1 MQTLHTDDGVPLH
14 LQQWAAPEPATRGT
28 VLIVHGLGE
37 HIGRYAHVAA
47 FLNACGWHAAG
58 FDQRGH
64 GASGGRRGALRKP
77 DDLLRDLG
85 EVIDVL
91 RAQRGG
97 PLVLLGHSMGGLVAG
112 RFVAEGLS
120 DQPAGW
126 YRPVDALVMSSPAL
140 DPGMRPA
147 QKLLLA
153 IASPLLPWL
162 AAGNGLDPNWI
173 SRDPKVVAAYRAD
186 PLVHDRIT
194 PRLARFIV
202 EGGELV
208 RERAASWRLPT
219 LLMYAGAD
227 RCVAP
232 RGSRVFADAA
242 PAAAVQTRCYEP
254 LFHEIFNEPEQQ
266 QVLQDLGRWL
276 AALSGLH

>member
-1 MQTLHTDDGVPLH
+1 
-14 LQQWAAPEPATRGT
+14 
-28 VLIVHGLGE
+28 
-37 HIGRYAHVAA
+37 
-47 FLNACGWHAAG
+47 
-58 FDQRGH
+58 
-64 GASGGRRGALRKP
+64 LRKP

-112 RFVAEGLS
+112 RFVAEGLGER
-120 DQPAGW
+120 PAGW

-202 EGGELV
+202 DGGELV